1 MDQENSDVWK
11 DWLLQHRH
19 GNDPQLKKQ
28 FLGDVAQ
35 LADRVLDGAR
45 LSEGMAL
52 ADIGT
57 GDGLVAFRA
66 IERLGPSLNVVMTD
80 ISAPLLDYVRTAATA
95 RGVQGQCAF
104 LQCSADAMPGM
115 ADNSVDALTTRAV
128 VTYVADK
135 PAAFREFHRVVRP
148 GGYLSMAEPILRDDA
163 LEVCALRKL
172 VESGQGVNADP
183 FFPLLLRWRSALYP
197 DTEEKLRQFAPTNFG
212 ERDLVRYAI
221 DAGFT
226 DIHLEFHVD
235 VRNEEH
241 RAPWEAFINAS
252 PHPLAPTLS
261 KVLDEQFTP
270 QERSFFEMRLRE
282 LYEQSSRFSID
293 RIAWMTARKPA
304 KP

>member
-1 MDQENSDVWK
+1 M

-19 GNDPQLKKQ
+19 GDDPQLKKR
-28 FLGDVAQ
+28 FLDDVAQ
-35 LADRVLDGAR
+35 IADRVLDGAR
-45 LSEGMAL
+45 LSAGMTL

-57 GDGLVAFRA
+57 GDGLVALRA
-66 IERLGPSLNVVMTD
+66 IDRIGPSLKVVMTD
-80 ISAPLLDYVRTAATA
+80 ISAPLLDYVQTVATA
-95 RGVQGQCAF
+95 RGVRDQCTF
-104 LQCSADAMPGM
+104 LQRSADAMPGM
-115 ADNSVDALTTRAV
+115 ADNSVDAVTTRAV

-135 PAAFREFHRVVRP
+135 PAALREFHRVLRP

-172 VESGQGVNADP
+172 IDSGDGASEDP

-221 DAGFT
+221 DAGFN

-235 VRNEEH
+235 VRNED
-241 RAPWEAFINAS
+241 RRPPWEAFINAS

-261 KVLDEQFTP
+261 KVLEEQFTSE
-270 QERSFFEMRLRE
+270 ERSFFEQRLRAI
-282 LYEQSSRFSID
+282 YEQSSRFNID

-304 KP
+304 